1 MEQDI
6 AYKVINNTPIFKCSF
21 CNSCSSMESK
31 NMLGIKRGCC
41 FYFPKYSLID
51 IKNILKFNRY
61 FLFKL
66 ITKKNVIT
74 HDYFIEV
81 KGTFDKATYNN
92 FLKNSTEEEL
102 LKYGNFDK
110 TLFFKKCFFV
120 TPKGCSI
127 DFRLRPH
134 QCNLYLC
141 RKITTNPNYLYK
153 KYSRERKD
161 YFAYCNYVNTLLIQ
175 YLQENLLTL
184 KTNFKQSVNF
194 LEKIKINDFLFSKL
208 EPLIFPCK

>member
-1 MEQDI
+1 MEQGI
-6 AYKVINNTPIFKCSF
+6 SYVVTNNTPIFKCSF
-21 CNSCSSMESK
+21 CKNCTSMEST

-41 FYFPKYSLID
+41 FYFPKYSLMD
-51 IKNILKFNRY
+51 IKNIISFKKD

-66 ITKKNVIT
+66 IANENVIT

-81 KGTFDKATYNN
+81 KGTFDKTAYIN

-102 LKYGNFDK
+102 SKYGNFDK
-110 TLFFKKCFFV
+110 TLFFKKCFFI
-120 TPKGCSI
+120 TSKGCSI

-141 RKITTNPNYLYK
+141 RKLAENHDHMCQ

-161 YFAYCNYVNTLLIQ
+161 YFAYCNYINIMLTE
-175 YLQENLLTL
+175 YLEDEHLTL
-184 KTNFKQSVNF
+184 KGNFKQSVNF
-194 LEKIKINDFLFSKL
+194 LEKIDIDNFSFSKL
-208 EPLIFPCK
+208 ENLKLHA

>member
-1 MEQDI
+1 MEQRI
-6 AYKVINNTPIFKCSF
+6 SYEVTNNTPIFKCSF
-21 CNSCSSMESK
+21 CKNCTSMEST

-51 IKNILKFNRY
+51 IKNIIKFKKD

-66 ITKKNVIT
+66 ITKKNVVT

-81 KGTFDKATYNN
+81 KGTFDKTAYNN
-92 FLKNSTEEEL
+92 FLETSNEDEL
-102 LKYGNFDK
+102 LKYGDFDTK
-110 TLFFKKCFFV
+110 LFFKKCFFI
-120 TPKGCSI
+120 TPTGCSI

-141 RKITTNPNYLYK
+141 RKLVKNSNSLSS

-161 YFAYCNYVNTLLIQ
+161 YFAYCNYINVILTQ
-175 YLQENLLTL
+175 YFKENLLSL
-184 KTNFKQSVNF
+184 KNNFKQSVNF
-194 LEKIKINDFLFSKL
+194 LEKIKIDNFFFSKL
-208 EPLIFPCK
+208 QNLKLHL